1 MFTCNDPL
9 FGQGLQ
15 MGEEKSGG
23 HLYHFSKTKGKKQ
36 LYLAAEGVKRWDN
49 WKADQL
55 YHKFYFKK
63 K

>member
-23 HLYHFSKTKGKKQ
+23 HLYHFSKTKGKK
-36 LYLAAEGVKRWDN
+36 
-49 WKADQL
+49 
-55 YHKFYFKK
+55 
-63 K
+63 